1 MCHEL
6 KVGVSFQIL
15 TYLAFSFT
23 CTRYLVTE
31 GQITQLFL
39 LTFLAMVV
47 MVIHQQ
53 HKGLSPDSNG
63 LFLLCSFCLTVLLVA
78 VWVVYLWNDPVLRN
92 KYPGLVYVPEPWS
105 YYTLHIKE
113 KHWLTRPQKPIIYKQ
128 GQTCRRRYPNV
139 DLHLHRAHRRLAE
152 GWAFSLS
159 SLSCWN
165 ASMSLTD
172 DLLLSS
178 FYVTCWVYL
187 YYH

>member
-113 KHWLTRPQKPIIYKQ
+113 KHWLTRPQKPITVYTNKVKHADGDILTLTF
-128 GQTCRRRYPNV
+128 TCTGRTEGLQRDEPSLF
-139 DLHLHRAHRRLAE
+139 LH
-152 GWAFSLS
+152 
-159 SLSCWN
+159 
-165 ASMSLTD
+165 
-172 DLLLSS
+172 
-178 FYVTCWVYL
+178 
-187 YYH
+187 